1 MQNDY
6 VVGRILSEALRN
18 NLIKV
23 KALRCSHLGRAA
35 WDTWRGRSATAIS
48 GYSMKLL
55 A

>member
-23 KALRCSHLGRAA
+23 KLCVAAILAEQYGTLGADAR
-35 WDTWRGRSATAIS
+35 RRLISATA
-48 GYSMKLL
+48 
-55 A
+55 